1 MNLRPLIATALTA
14 LSLYM
19 APGCAVQRGQESL
32 GNYVDDTAIT
42 TSVKARYVESRAVDA
57 TSIRVE
63 TMHGVVLLSG
73 FAKSSTEKSTAES
86 IARQLKGVRS
96 VKNELAVKP

>member
-1 MNLRPLIATALTA
+1 MKSTYLLAASLVA
-14 LSLYM
+14 LSLVM
-19 APGCAVQRGQESL
+19 APGCAVHRGQETV

-42 TSVKARYVESRAVDA
+42 TSIKARYVESRAVDA

-73 FAKSSTEKSTAES
+73 FAKSDAEKSSAES
-86 IARQLKGVRS
+86 IARKVNGVNS
-96 VKNELAVKP
+96 VKNELAVRP

>member
-1 MNLRPLIATALTA
+1 MKTKPLFAAGLIA
-14 LSLYM
+14 LSLAM
-19 APGCAVQRGQESL
+19 APGCAVQRGQESM

-42 TSVKARYVESRAVDA
+42 TSIKARYVESRAVDA

-73 FAKSSTEKSTAES
+73 FAKSAAEKSSAES
-86 IARQLKGVRS
+86 IARKVNGVNS
-96 VKNELAVKP
+96 VKNELAVRP